1 MNLSSVLLLLSLL
14 GIILALW
21 LQVKSQR
28 AIIIKSKKSRSRN
41 PFRFAPYL
49 KRTET
54 RTH

>member
-28 AIIIKSKKSRSRN
+28 AIIIKSKKPLVKPLQIRSLSQTN
-41 PFRFAPYL
+41 
-49 KRTET
+49 
-54 RTH
+54 